1 MLDDFL
7 VRAVLGG
14 IGVAAIAGPLG
25 CFVVWRRMA
34 YFGNALAHSALLGVG
49 LGALLALD
57 LTVSTVAICL
67 LLAVSLVLLELRRSL
82 ATDTI
87 LGILA
92 HASLALGL
100 IVLSFM
106 ETLRV
111 DLMAYLFGDVL
122 SVTRSDLAWIWGGG
136 ALVLGALF
144 AMWSW
149 LLRVTLD
156 EELATAE
163 GVPTRPVR
171 VAFMLFMALAVAIG
185 MKIVGIL
192 LIVALLVIPPAVARQ
207 FARTPEQMA
216 GLAALAGALSVLG
229 GLGASAH
236 LGHAGRTFDRGRRD
250 GAVPGE
256 PRRPRA
262 ARPSRRRT
270 APDQR
275 HAAGVVP
282 RLCATADRAPAPG
295 QLKSL
300 I

>member
-57 LTVSTVAICL
+57 LTLSTVAICL

-122 SVTRSDLAWIWGGG
+122 SVTTR
-136 ALVLGALF
+136 VRLGA
-144 AMWSW
+144 
-149 LLRVTLD
+149 
-156 EELATAE
+156 
-163 GVPTRPVR
+163 VR
-171 VAFMLFMALAVAIG
+171 ANSSASDAV
-185 MKIVGIL
+185 
-192 LIVALLVIPPAVARQ
+192 
-207 FARTPEQMA
+207 
-216 GLAALAGALSVLG
+216 
-229 GLGASAH
+229 SAC
-236 LGHAGRTFDRGRRD
+236 R
-250 GAVPGE
+250 
-256 PRRPRA
+256 
-262 ARPSRRRT
+262 
-270 APDQR
+270 
-275 HAAGVVP
+275 
-282 RLCATADRAPAPG
+282 
-295 QLKSL
+295 
-300 I
+300 

>member
-7 VRAVLGG
+7 VRAVVGG

-49 LGALLALD
+49 IGALLALD

-67 LLAVSLVLLELRRSL
+67 LLAASLVLLELRRGL
-82 ATDTI
+82 ATDTV

-122 SVTRSDLAWIWGGG
+122 AVTRGDLAWIWGGG
-136 ALVLGALF
+136 ALVLCVLF

-163 GVPTRPVR
+163 GVPTRAVR
-171 VAFMLFMALAVAIG
+171 LTFMLLMALAVALG
-185 MKIVGIL
+185 MKMVGIL
-192 LIVALLVIPPAVARQ
+192 LIVALLVIPPAAARQ
-207 FARTPEQMA
+207 LARTPEQMA
-216 GLAALAGALSVLG
+216 GLAVLAGALAVLG
-229 GLGASAH
+229 GLGAS
-236 LGHAGRTFDRGRRD
+236 LMWDTPAGPSIVVAATVLFVLSLAGTALR
-250 GAVPGE
+250 
-256 PRRPRA
+256 
-262 ARPSRRRT
+262 ARPSGE
-270 APDQR
+270 
-275 HAAGVVP
+275 GV
-282 RLCATADRAPAPG
+282 
-295 QLKSL
+295 
-300 I
+300 